1 MYIYNLC
8 VWSEICEI
16 LLVVQFFCVYFDV
29 FRLANKQD
37 LNGAIDELD
46 LVENLDVEQAANA
59 MKCPTRVET
68 CSCIYD
74 KEQSRNSDMGIKNGY
89 KWVCDYKFI

>member
-1 MYIYNLC
+1 MC
-8 VWSEICEI
+8 
-16 LLVVQFFCVYFDV
+16 
-29 FRLANKQD
+29 RLANKQD

-74 KEQSRNSDMGIKNGY
+74 KEQSKSNTMGIKNGY
-89 KWVCDYKFI
+89 K

>member
-1 MYIYNLC
+1 MCDIIGSTIFY
-8 VWSEICEI
+8 
-16 LLVVQFFCVYFDV
+16 VYFNV
-29 FRLANKQD
+29 YRLANKQD

-74 KEQSRNSDMGIKNGY
+74 KEQSKNSTTMGIKNGY
-89 KWVCDYKFI
+89 K